1 MKALAALAGAAF
13 TVAACYGLGAIFA
26 ARLAAPLR
34 RDEKFPLAFVLG
46 AAILHLAIFAI
57 MALHIAYR
65 PVLITLLGASI
76 AAAIVTGDWRLPL
89 NQAAPNDLPLPRAIR
104 YLFGV
109 IAAAFTVLYLFNAWA
124 PEISPDGSS
133 YHLTL
138 VALYLKAHGFQPV
151 LTNVYSTLSGGVD
164 ILFVPAFAIGRHS
177 AAALTHFAFLIALAL
192 AVWSYGRRIGKAM
205 AGAAAALLVYLSPVV
220 GIDGTSAY
228 SDVAVAAIVF
238 SVFYWV
244 QIWDGRRGARIL
256 VAVGLLAGYCYAAKY
271 TAFVMVFYAAGFVA
285 WRTRT
290 VAPTLLVA
298 GCSLL
303 MAAPWIAK
311 DWIYVGNPIAPF
323 ANRFFQNPYI
333 HVSFERNWA
342 ANLRTYGLQNLWT
355 LPLEVT
361 YRGETT
367 GGLLGPVFLAAPLGL
382 LALRSRNGSRLL
394 APCALI
400 LATYFLNVG
409 TRFLIPSLPFIALGM
424 SLALEAASPLLIL
437 LIAFHA
443 AASWPAFLQRYTHA
457 WALQEIPYK
466 TALRIIPE
474 QRYLNDHFEYRWA
487 RLIEDRV
494 PPGERVLVR
503 SLVATAYTSRDVL
516 MGYEGAS
523 NEELQDLL
531 DVGWDSSSQP
541 RKLWTCSFPERRV
554 RRLRLVQTGAAKIP
568 EEQWDV
574 HEVRFFNAGIELP
587 RLPEWRLKSRPN
599 PWAVQMAFDSSEA
612 TRWRSWETL
621 HPDMSI
627 EVDFGR
633 EQPVDQVRVA
643 LSGIDWNV
651 RMRVDAMDANGMW
664 TPLPAREELR
674 QTQYAGSVRRAAAFE
689 LHARGVDYVLLKDS
703 DWGATELAQD
713 PASWGMTRL
722 VYESGANL
730 YRVNPP
736 EVTPP
741 EVKP

>member
-13 TVAACYGLGAIFA
+13 TVAACYGVGAIFT
-26 ARLAAPLR
+26 ARLGARLR

-46 AAILHLAIFAI
+46 ASILHLAIFAI
-57 MALHIAYR
+57 LALHIAYR
-65 PVLITLLGASI
+65 PVLIALLGACI
-76 AAAIVTGDWRLPL
+76 GAAIVTGDWRLPV
-89 NQAAPNDLPLPRAIR
+89 NRAAPNALPRTIR
-104 YLFGV
+104 YLFGA

-138 VALYLKAHGFQPV
+138 VALYLKAHGFKPV

-164 ILFVPAFAIGRHS
+164 VLFVAAFSIGRHS

-192 AVWSYGRRIGKAM
+192 AVWSYGKRIGQPL

-244 QIWDGRRGARIL
+244 QIWDGQREARIL
-256 VAVGLLAGYCYAAKY
+256 VAIGLLAGYCYAAKY
-271 TAFVMVFYAAGFVA
+271 TAFVMLFYAVGFVA
-285 WRTRT
+285 WRTRR
-290 VAPTLLVA
+290 VAPTFLVA
-298 GCSLL
+298 ACSLL
-303 MAAPWIAK
+303 MAAPWIVK

-323 ANRFFQNPYI
+323 ANRFFQNPNI
-333 HVSFERNWA
+333 HVSFERNWT
-342 ANLRTYGLQNLWT
+342 ANLRTYGLKDLWT
-355 LPLEVT
+355 LPIEVT
-361 YRGETT
+361 ASGEGT
-367 GGLLGPVFLAAPLGL
+367 GGLLGPIFLAAPLAL
-382 LALRSRNGSRLL
+382 LALRSRNGRRLL

-400 LATYFLNVG
+400 LATYYVNVG
-409 TRFLIPSLPFIALGM
+409 TRFLIPSLPFIALAM
-424 SLALEAASPLLIL
+424 ALVLEAATPLLIL
-437 LIAFHA
+437 LIALHA
-443 AASWPAFLQRYTHA
+443 AASWPASVQRYTRA
-457 WALQEIPYK
+457 WALQGIPYK
-466 TALRIIPE
+466 AALRIIPE
-474 QRYLNDHFEYRWA
+474 ERYLNDHFEYRWA

-516 MGYEGAS
+516 LGYEGAF

-531 DVGWDSSSQP
+531 DVGWDPASQP
-541 RKLWTCSFPERRV
+541 RKLWTYSFPERRV
-554 RRLRLVQTGAAKIP
+554 RRLRVVQTGAAKIP

-574 HEVRFFNAGIELP
+574 HEVRFFNAGVELP
-587 RLPEWRLKSRPN
+587 RQPAWRLQARPN
-599 PWAVQMAFDSSEA
+599 PWGVQMAFDNSEA

-633 EQPVDQVRVA
+633 EQPVDQVRVELA
-643 LSGIDWNV
+643 DIDWNV
-651 RMRVDAMDANGMW
+651 RMRVEAMDANGTW
-664 TPLPAREELR
+664 TRLPAREELR

-689 LHARGVDYVLLKDS
+689 LHARGVDYVLLKDT
-703 DWGATELAQD
+703 DWGAKELAQD

-722 VYESGANL
+722 IYESGASL
-730 YRVNPP
+730 YKVNPA
-736 EVTPP
+736 EVHP
-741 EVKP
+741 